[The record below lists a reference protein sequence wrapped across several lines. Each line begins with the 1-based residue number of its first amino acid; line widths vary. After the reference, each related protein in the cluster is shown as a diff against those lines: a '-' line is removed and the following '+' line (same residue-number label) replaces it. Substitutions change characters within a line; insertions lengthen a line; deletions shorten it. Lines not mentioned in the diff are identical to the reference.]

1 MSSHLFVTVRYGNL
15 NKEKMTKHDVLTSKL
30 ILLKFVCC
38 AEERGPAIRKRNLEI
53 GAGVHV
59 ANFVLNLLRVSAK
72 LKGCG
77 ARSVLAFSIAGAAVI
92 CCALPAIGGTPAQSY
107 AQGLPTKQSD
117 SGQQDPDYN
126 GEDFTR
132 PLNSFETRFLCD
144 TSSGTDRGSL
154 LLRINSKIE
163 LYDGWRVGLLGQL
176 PVVDKTTSTPTGPD
190 EDFGIGDAAFQGALL
205 RDIDWRWA
213 FGFGARLVA
222 PTAADSLGSGKWQI
236 MPGFG
241 VRYSFLEIGPDTYF
255 VPVVRYATSFAGDP
269 SRRNISEPQIAP
281 TLNIGLPDRWF
292 VTFYPSND
300 IRINFGDPISG
311 QTGRLFLPLDIAAGR
326 KVTDTLAVSLEV
338 GVPIVN
344 DYPVYKF
351 KTELRFIKQF

>member
-1 MSSHLFVTVRYGNL
+1 
-15 NKEKMTKHDVLTSKL
+15 MTKHDVLTSKL

-38 AEERGPAIRKRNLEI
+38 AEERRPAIRKRNLEI

-92 CCALPAIGGTPAQSY
+92 CCALPAASETPVQSNGQTSWAQR
-107 AQGLPTKQSD
+107 SD
-117 SGQQDPDYN
+117 AEQEDPEYN

-132 PLNSFETRFLCD
+132 PQRSFETRFAYQ
-144 TSSGTDRGSL
+144 TSTGTTSQADRASW
-154 LLRINSKIE
+154 LLRANWKAQ
-163 LYDGWRVGLLGQL
+163 LDNGWRVGLLAQV
-176 PVVDKTTSTPTGPD
+176 PVVDKTTFTPMGAD
-190 EDFGIGDAAFQGALL
+190 GDLGIGDAAFQAALI
-205 RDIDWRWA
+205 RDIDRHWA
-213 FGFGARLVA
+213 FGFGARFVA

-326 KVTDTLAVSLEV
+326 KVTDSLVVSLEV
-338 GVPIVN
+338 GVPIVG

-351 KTELRFIKQF
+351 KTELRIIKQF